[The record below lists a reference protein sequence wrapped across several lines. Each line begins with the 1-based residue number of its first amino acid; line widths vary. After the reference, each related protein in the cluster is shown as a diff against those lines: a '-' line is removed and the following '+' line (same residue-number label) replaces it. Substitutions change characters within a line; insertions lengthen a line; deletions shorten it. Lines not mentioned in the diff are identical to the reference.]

1 MKPFIPISLPEL
13 VPFEEY
19 QREATLEGDADATIL
34 DRASKAITEAR
45 KAWEA
50 TLGHGAFAEDPSAPS
65 QRPTIAIEE
74 DWQRDVK
81 DTMRA
86 CIGASIAIETVKKS
100 LAGASGDN
108 QPLNVQVSIPE
119 TGSKSQWHDWW
130 VVPQITPK
138 AHA

>member
-19 QREATLEGDADATIL
+19 QHEATLEGDTDATVL

-50 TLGHGAFAEDPSAPS
+50 TLAHGAFIEDPSVPTP
-65 QRPTIAIEE
+65 RPPTAIEE
-74 DWQRDVK
+74 DWKRDIK

-86 CIGASIAIETVKKS
+86 CIGASIAIETVKKTIT
-100 LAGASGDN
+100 GDSSTEK
-108 QPLNVQVSIPE
+108 LRVTIPE
-119 TGSKSQWHDWW
+119 IGSKTHWHDWW
-130 VVPQITPK
+130 IVPQVLEIK
-138 AHA
+138 E